1 MWCLICQ
8 YVIGEI
14 LQLLMKVVRIM
25 TFLLI
30 GGILGYWWN
39 KWRQKL
45 DTYDEAW
52 GDLDDDW

>member
-1 MWCLICQ
+1 
-8 YVIGEI
+8 
-14 LQLLMKVVRIM
+14 MKVVRIM

>member
-1 MWCLICQ
+1 MWRLICQ

-45 DTYDEAW
+45 DTYDEDW

>member
-1 MWCLICQ
+1 MMRVFR
-8 YVIGEI
+8 VI
-14 LQLLMKVVRIM
+14 
-25 TFLLI
+25 TPLLI

-45 DTYDEAW
+45 YTYDEEW